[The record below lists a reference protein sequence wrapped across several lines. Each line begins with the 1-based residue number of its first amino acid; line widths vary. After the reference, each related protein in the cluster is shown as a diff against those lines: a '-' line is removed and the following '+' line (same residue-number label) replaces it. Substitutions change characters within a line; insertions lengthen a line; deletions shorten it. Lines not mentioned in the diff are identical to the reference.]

1 MKEAKRFFRP
11 GSKRTKEFILAKTM
25 MAIVLVFLILNIP
38 RLILGI
44 MEVVEI
50 GTVEVCYELGLD
62 YDVGKH
68 IYILDFIARFL
79 VILNS
84 SVNFI
89 IYCLVGSEFREQL
102 RRCLGLCRG
111 ARDDFMDMTEVE
123 GRVTRITAIKEE
135 ERLCE

>member
-1 MKEAKRFFRP
+1 MKEAKRFLRP
-11 GSKRTKEFILAKTM
+11 GSKSTKEFILAKTM

-68 IYILDFIARFL
+68 IYIFDFMARFL

-84 SVNFI
+84 SINFI
-89 IYCLVGSEFREQL
+89 VYCLVGSEFREQL
-102 RRCLGLCRG
+102 RRGLGLCRREG
-111 ARDDFMDMTEVE
+111 DVSMEMTEIE
-123 GRVTRITAIKEE
+123 SRVTGITVIKEE
-135 ERLCE
+135 ES

>member
-1 MKEAKRFFRP
+1 
-11 GSKRTKEFILAKTM
+11 M
-25 MAIVLVFLILNIP
+25 MAIVFVFLILNIP

-62 YDVGKH
+62 YEVGTH
-68 IYILDFIARFL
+68 IYILDFLARFL

-89 IYCLVGSEFREQL
+89 IYCLVGSEFRDQL
-102 RRCLGLCRG
+102 RKSLGLCR
-111 ARDDFMDMTEVE
+111 RDRDISLELTEVE
-123 GRVTRITAIKEE
+123 SRVTGMTVMKEE
-135 ERLCE
+135 GI

>member
-1 MKEAKRFFRP
+1 MKEAKRFLRP
-11 GSKRTKEFILAKTM
+11 GSKRTKEFVLAKTM

-68 IYILDFIARFL
+68 IYILDFMARFL

-89 IYCLVGSEFREQL
+89 VYCLVGSEFRDQL
-102 RRCLGLCRG
+102 RKGLGLCRRE
-111 ARDDFMDMTEVE
+111 RDVSMEMREIE
-123 GRVTRITAIKEE
+123 SRVTGITVIKEE
-135 ERLCE
+135 EI